1 MRILLAED
9 DAAIAQAIN
18 TLLSA
23 QGHAVDCV
31 ADGDS
36 ALNALSLQSYDILL
50 LDIGLPKRDGLS
62 VLQQLRQRH
71 QDTPVLILT
80 ARDTVNDRVAGLD
93 AGADDYLVKP
103 FDLQELLARIRAV
116 LRRRSGQAEAVLS
129 NGILTL
135 KPATREVSRDQQ
147 TQRLSAREYAL
158 LEALML
164 RAGTIFSRSE
174 LEEKLYGWNEE
185 VESNAVEFLIHQLR
199 KKLGNDAIK
208 NVRGI
213 GWFVEKSSG

>member
-9 DAAIAQAIN
+9 DQAIAQAVCS
-18 TLLSA
+18 LLGA
-23 QGHAVDCV
+23 QGYA
-31 ADGDS
+31 ADHVSDGEA

-50 LDIGLPKRDGLS
+50 LDLGLPGRDGLA
-62 VLQQLRQRH
+62 VLQSLRRRQ
-71 QDTPVLILT
+71 QDLPVLIIT
-80 ARDTVNDRVAGLD
+80 ARDTVDDRIAGLD
-93 AGADDYLVKP
+93 TGADDYIVKP

-116 LRRRSGQAEAVLS
+116 LRRRSGRADALVS

-135 KPATREVSRDQQ
+135 NPAKREAERNGKI
-147 TQRLSAREYAL
+147 QRLPAREYAL
-158 LEALML
+158 LETLML
-164 RAGTIFSRSE
+164 RAGTIFSRSD

-199 KKLGNDAIK
+199 KKLGSDVIK

-213 GWFVEKSSG
+213 GWFVEKG